1 MAHPAAA
8 IRLGVPADAAGIA
21 QAHVDSWQATYPG
34 IVPQPILD
42 RLSIE
47 RREAYWRET
56 ITRSLDDATD
66 AGERVWVAAAP
77 APGGRILGFAATG
90 PGRDDDVPPGTG
102 EVNAI
107 YLAPDAWSR
116 GIGRQLFAA
125 AVDDLAIR
133 HDPLVLWVLTDN
145 ARGRRFY
152 ERAGWVPDGTARVL
166 DFDGTPIEEIRY
178 RRG

>member
-1 MAHPAAA
+1 MAHPAAE
-8 IRLGVPADAAGIA
+8 IRLGVPADALGIA
-21 QAHVDSWQATYPG
+21 LAHVASWQATYPG

-66 AGERVWVAAAP
+66 TGERVWVAEAP
-77 APGGRILGFAATG
+77 APDGRILGFAATG
-90 PGRDDDVPPGTG
+90 PARDDDVDPGTG

-107 YLAPDAWSR
+107 YLAPGAWSR

-133 HDPLVLWVLTDN
+133 HENLVLWVLTDN
-145 ARGRRFY
+145 ERARRFY
-152 ERAGWVPDGTARVL
+152 EQAGWAPDGTARVL